1 MPEAW
6 QGDAVSRSPSQGT
19 MVTWVTRDIPY
30 RMGTRTA
37 SPRGHF
43 GERIPTL
50 PC

>member
-19 MVTWVTRDIPY
+19 MVRDIPY
-30 RMGTRTA
+30 RMGIRTA